1 MIDPTAPD
9 GHQLRM
15 GFFEHL
21 EELRQRL
28 FRMISALIVGVV
40 IGAFLTDPL
49 LQYLI
54 EPYADRLLATSPTE
68 PIVAF
73 FRVALLVGGVI
84 STPVIIYQLLM
95 FVVPGLTAKEQRIF
109 LYSLPAVM
117 GLFLLG
123 VAFAWFIVVPA
134 AIPFLEGFM
143 SDTFNAMWTADRYLG
158 FITSLLFWLGVSFEL
173 PLVLFLLSIMGI
185 VTPWMLFKQWRV
197 AIVLSAVAAAFIT
210 PTVDPFNML
219 IVMGPLVGLY
229 GVSIVLSVF
238 GIRINRRARS

>member
-15 GFFEHL
+15 GFFDHL

-28 FRMISALIVGVV
+28 YRVVLALIIGVV
-40 IGAFLTDPL
+40 VGAFLTDPL

-84 STPVIIYQLLM
+84 STPVIIYQILM
-95 FVVPGLTAKEQRIF
+95 FVLPGLTKKERRIF
-109 LYSLPAVM
+109 LYALPAVM
-117 GLFLLG
+117 GLFLTG

-173 PLVLFLLSIMGI
+173 PLVLFLLSILGI
-185 VTPWMLFKQWRV
+185 VSPRMLLKQWRV
-197 AIVLSAVAAAFIT
+197 AVVLSAVAAAFIT

-219 IVMGPLVGLY
+219 IVMAPLVGLY
-229 GVSIVLSVF
+229 IISIVLSVF